1 MYQIILLYNNVSN
14 TIHYNNVSNIIVIT
28 SALKSTAV
36 INLVGHSVAIKS
48 STVREVNKLYQN
60 FLKNLQYVLYDGD

>member
-1 MYQIILLYNNVSN
+1 MYQILLLYNNVSN

-48 STVREVNKLYQN
+48 STVREVNCIKIFSRTSNSLSPTY
-60 FLKNLQYVLYDGD
+60 

>member
-1 MYQIILLYNNVSN
+1 MYQILLLYNNVSN

-48 STVREVNKLYQN
+48 STVLY
-60 FLKNLQYVLYDGD
+60 NL